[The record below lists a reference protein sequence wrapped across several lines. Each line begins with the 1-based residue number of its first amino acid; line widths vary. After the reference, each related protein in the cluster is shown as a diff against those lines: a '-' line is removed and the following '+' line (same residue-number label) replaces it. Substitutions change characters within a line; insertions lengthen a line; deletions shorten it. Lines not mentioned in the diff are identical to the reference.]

1 MNAGDGDGM
10 SWKNKLKI
18 ADKFYE
24 QGFYYDAV
32 NYYEEVLETHPED
45 VDVIYKLAESYF
57 NARDYKN
64 ARNNY
69 KMVAEKDDHVY
80 AHSHYKYALCLKMI
94 GDFRTAKTEFSTF
107 IKSYRA
113 ETKYRGFEFCYYYP
127 FDSNLSL
134 SCQTK

>member
-1 MNAGDGDGM
+1 MRKITNVFLLSLLSFFLIGLLESCQSGMKSADGGDGL

-24 QGFYYDAV
+24 QGFYYDAA
-32 NYYEEVLETHPED
+32 NYYEEVLELHPED

-94 GDFRTAKTEFSTF
+94 GDFRPH
-107 IKSYRA
+107 
-113 ETKYRGFEFCYYYP
+113 G
-127 FDSNLSL
+127 
-134 SCQTK
+134 